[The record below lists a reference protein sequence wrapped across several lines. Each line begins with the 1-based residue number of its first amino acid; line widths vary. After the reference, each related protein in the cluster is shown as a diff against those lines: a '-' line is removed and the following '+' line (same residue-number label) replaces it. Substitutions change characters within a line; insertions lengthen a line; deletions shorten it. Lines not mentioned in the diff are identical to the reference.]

1 MFKLTPFSSS
11 PRKRDEFVDFYNLVD
26 DFFSS
31 PFRSIRG
38 DSFKLDVKEEEKHY
52 LIEADVPGIKRE
64 EIKIS
69 YNDDVLTIAIER
81 DEEKEEKTENY
92 LHRERQVCSMKRSLN
107 LPGVDPQ
114 KVKAKLEEGV
124 LKVIAEKSEVQE
136 HSYVIEVE

>member
-38 DSFKLDVKEEEKHY
+38 DSFKLDVKEEDKYY
-52 LIEADVPGIKRE
+52 LVEADVPGIKRE

-107 LPGVDPQ
+107 LPGIDPQ
-114 KVKAKLEEGV
+114 KVKAKLDEGV
-124 LKVIAEKSEVQE
+124 LKVTAEKSEVQE